1 MIEFQR
7 AAACDDAD
15 AEEHSRPS
23 SLQIPSH
30 AQPGDLLQPEGAYRH
45 TEAVFVAADG
55 HGTVRNPDLSASGY
69 LSVPLEISQHFQ
81 DPLAKFKELPW
92 MTLELSPHCPWLH
105 QQLGGTPDPQWR
117 LTLFLECVVACIR
130 TESGSQSLP
139 ILWAFSGCTYTKLRS
154 CAACG
159 QSIWVNA

>member
-1 MIEFQR
+1 MHLMLSSEPPARVIELQR

-15 AEEHSRPS
+15 AEEQSKQS

-45 TEAVFVAADG
+45 IEAVFVAADG
-55 HGTVRNPDLSASGY
+55 QSTVRNPDLSGSGY
-69 LSVPLEISQHFQ
+69 LSVPLEISQHFD

-92 MTLELSPHCPWLH
+92 MTLELSPQCPWLH

-117 LTLFLECVVACIR
+117 LTLFLECVVAFFG
-130 TESGSQSLP
+130 TESGSHSLP
-139 ILWAFSGCTYTKLRS
+139 
-154 CAACG
+154 
-159 QSIWVNA
+159 V